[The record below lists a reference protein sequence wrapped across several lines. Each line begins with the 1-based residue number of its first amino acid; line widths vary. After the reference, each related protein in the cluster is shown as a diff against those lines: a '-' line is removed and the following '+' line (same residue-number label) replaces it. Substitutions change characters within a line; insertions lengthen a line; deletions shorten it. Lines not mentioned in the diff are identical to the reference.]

1 MAREITVDYNPT
13 PRQRI
18 FHTTTANT
26 VLYGGAAGGG
36 KELDIT
42 TPIPT
47 ARGFVR
53 MGEISVGDL
62 VFGLDGKTHKVLTC
76 SPIREHVGY
85 RFVFDDG
92 SEIVCNDEHLWFTY
106 TASDMQ
112 KLERRTDEYRA
123 RRRFTRPSK
132 ATYRKGVKF
141 AQAIAERNRKYRT
154 AVSDEPIG
162 SVKSAQEIV
171 ETLRTKSGRS
181 NHAIPVAKAL
191 ELPEKTL
198 PLDPYLLGLWLGD
211 GTSTSGSFTS
221 ADGLEK
227 AFADAGFKATKWKH
241 KYMYGIE
248 GLKRVLCDMGLNGN
262 KHIPFEYLWAAEWQR
277 LALLQGL
284 MDTDGNCN
292 RNGTAEFT
300 NMNKQLIDGAAF
312 LIRSLGMKCRVTAG
326 RAKLNG
332 IDCGE
337 KYRIKFTPTVPVFR
351 LERKL
356 ERQKHEF
363 RPTLKYRYL
372 VKAERVEQT
381 RMRCIS
387 IDSEDHLYL
396 AGENLVPTHNS
407 FCIVM
412 DAYMRALR
420 TPGFTGVIV
429 RRTYPE
435 LEQNDIAIAQKEYSR
450 ELCKYNSTRHEYT
463 FTNGSKIIFRHC
475 NSSADIYTFQGLQLD
490 AVYFDELTQFTYE
503 MYDYITTRARTV
515 KGKSIFPIVRAG
527 SNPGGLGHGWVKA
540 MFVDAGEYG
549 KLIPKKVYSKAINKT
564 RVVTTQYIPS
574 LVTDNP
580 YIGEEYI
587 FQLEQKP
594 EALRKAL
601 LYGNWDAFE
610 GQVFTE
616 WKDDPAHYRDRLF
629 THVIEPFEI
638 PLNWPR
644 YMSFDHGYTKPFS
657 CGWWAIG
664 PDGCAYRYRE
674 WYGWNGTPNKGM
686 CISPKQIAEGIVARE
701 SEEERDCVKV
711 LRVADPAI
719 FDMSRGES
727 VAMQME
733 PYNSQTGGR
742 GVGVFFEKGDNTRM
756 AGLMQIHERLRFNDE
771 GRPRMQVFNTCK
783 NFIRTIPTLPY
794 SLKKPEDVDSDAED
808 HCLTGDTLVLTD
820 KGWTQ
825 IQDMPVSGFVFG
837 HDGEK
842 HRYADCRMTQKQVDV
857 FRITLEDGRT
867 VMATLNHRF
876 MVSDD
881 TWKKLG
887 ELKVGD
893 KLKEVTL

>member
-1 MAREITVDYNPT
+1 MPKNIKIEYNPT

-36 KELDIT
+36 K
-42 TPIPT
+42 
-47 ARGFVR
+47 
-53 MGEISVGDL
+53 
-62 VFGLDGKTHKVLTC
+62 
-76 SPIREHVGY
+76 
-85 RFVFDDG
+85 
-92 SEIVCNDEHLWFTY
+92 
-106 TASDMQ
+106 
-112 KLERRTDEYRA
+112 
-123 RRRFTRPSK
+123 
-132 ATYRKGVKF
+132 
-141 AQAIAERNRKYRT
+141 
-154 AVSDEPIG
+154 
-162 SVKSAQEIV
+162 
-171 ETLRTKSGRS
+171 
-181 NHAIPVAKAL
+181 
-191 ELPEKTL
+191 
-198 PLDPYLLGLWLGD
+198 
-211 GTSTSGSFTS
+211 
-221 ADGLEK
+221 
-227 AFADAGFKATKWKH
+227 
-241 KYMYGIE
+241 
-248 GLKRVLCDMGLNGN
+248 
-262 KHIPFEYLWAAEWQR
+262 
-277 LALLQGL
+277 
-284 MDTDGNCN
+284 
-292 RNGTAEFT
+292 
-300 NMNKQLIDGAAF
+300 
-312 LIRSLGMKCRVTAG
+312 
-326 RAKLNG
+326 
-332 IDCGE
+332 
-337 KYRIKFTPTVPVFR
+337 
-351 LERKL
+351 
-356 ERQKHEF
+356 
-363 RPTLKYRYL
+363 
-372 VKAERVEQT
+372 
-381 RMRCIS
+381 
-387 IDSEDHLYL
+387 
-396 AGENLVPTHNS
+396 S
-407 FCIVM
+407 FCIMM

-420 TPGFTGVIV
+420 TPGFMGVVV

-435 LEQNDIAIAQKEYSR
+435 LEQNDIVIAQKEYSR
-450 ELCKYNSTRHEYT
+450 DLCKYNATRHEYT
-463 FTNGSKIIFRHC
+463 FVNGSKILFKHC
-475 NSSADIYTFQGLQLD
+475 NSAADIYGFQGLELD

-515 KGKSIFPIVRAG
+515 KGKAIFPIVRAG

-610 GQVFTE
+610 GQVLTE

-733 PYNSQTGGR
+733 PYNSQTRGR

-808 HCLTGDTLVLTD
+808 HCYDECRYFC
-820 KGWTQ
+820 
-825 IQDMPVSGFVFG
+825 MMNPVPAESY
-837 HDGEK
+837 K
-842 HRYADCRMTQKQVDV
+842 PKNR
-857 FRITLEDGRT
+857 
-867 VMATLNHRF
+867 
-876 MVSDD
+876 
-881 TWKKLG
+881 
-887 ELKVGD
+887 
-893 KLKEVTL
+893 KEYNPF